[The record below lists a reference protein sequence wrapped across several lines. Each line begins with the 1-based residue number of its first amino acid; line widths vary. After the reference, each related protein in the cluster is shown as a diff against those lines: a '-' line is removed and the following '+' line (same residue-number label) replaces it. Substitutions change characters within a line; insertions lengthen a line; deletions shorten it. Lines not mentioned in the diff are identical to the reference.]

1 MRACPSLTGSG
12 YSPEISMELIL
23 HGERF
28 DVASLGSQDI
38 VVRDARRVPAGQG
51 TLRLV
56 VDRKPTIFHVNLMH
70 GINPSL
76 REQTY
81 QLLDTVEEAAA

>member
-1 MRACPSLTGSG
+1 
-12 YSPEISMELIL
+12 MELTV

-56 VDRKPTIFHVNLMH
+56 VARKTTIFHINLLH
-70 GINPSL
+70 GIDPSL

-81 QLLDTVEEAAA
+81 QLLGTVEEAAA